1 MSTFHVGV
9 TFRRGCPTD
18 WYDRLVMETTR
29 GPFVHSELL
38 LQDGERMRTY
48 GVMSLPHR
56 PNTSA
61 IMPTNRRLGTQNLHA
76 WETVRFPV
84 RRAAYN
90 AAYAMILQLMTM
102 PIQYNR
108 ADLWQCVVPVLLPFE
123 SDVDPQQLPS
133 WASTGGVFCSQ
144 FCLLALRR
152 LAMRGHLQGQPVL
165 TARLFHG
172 NSRGCSPNSLH
183 DMLRGCV
190 EKKGTNHGEP
200 PTLNREHSIR

>member
-1 MSTFHVGV
+1 MCTYHVGV
-9 TFRRGCPTD
+9 AFRRGCPTN

-29 GPFVHSELL
+29 GPFVHAELV
-38 LQDGERMRTY
+38 LQDGDRVRTY
-48 GVMSLPHR
+48 GAMSLPHR

-61 IMPTNRRLGTQNLHA
+61 IIPTNYRSTHTPPA

-84 RRAAYN
+84 RRSAYN
-90 AAYAMILQLMTM
+90 AAYAMILQLMSM

-123 SDVDPQQLPS
+123 VDVDPRQLPT
-133 WASTGGVFCSQ
+133 WASAGGVFCSQ

-152 LAMRGHLQGQPVL
+152 LAMQGHLRGQPAL
-165 TARLFHG
+165 TARLFRG
-172 NSRGCSPNSLH
+172 NSRGCSPNALH
-183 DMLRGCV
+183 TMLSECP

-200 PTLNREHSIR
+200 PTLNRVHSIR